1 MAFFICKGG
10 INLERKA
17 WEKDLPR
24 KQYEQFVKVEQSQSW
39 FEVYDI
45 GYDVYAIYEPFHF
58 QEVISFLIKG
68 NDAALLFDTGA
79 GIGSMKKLVD
89 ELWDKELIVV
99 NSHGHFDHIEGNYE
113 FEMVNILDHPNTIMC
128 LEQGLDAAAYA
139 KEYAPETFSIYSP
152 VQSIEMVHHR
162 CNYQTF
168 EVGHL
173 FYLGNR
179 HLKVILTPGHTKDSI
194 MLVDETYRLLFTGD
208 TLYPATLY
216 SFGEEAIDIY
226 ANTMKKLASEYR
238 NYTLVCSH
246 NEPLRSGVMLE
257 KAAKA
262 FAEIIDENVEA
273 KVTPEGKVYEFNDFN
288 IWLK

>member
-1 MAFFICKGG
+1 M
-10 INLERKA
+10 ERRA

-24 KQYEQFVKVEQSQSW
+24 KQYEQFVNLEQSQKW

-68 NDAALLFDTGA
+68 KDKALLFDTGA

-89 ELWDKELIVV
+89 EIWDKELIVV

-113 FEMVNILDHPNTIMC
+113 FDMVNVLNHPNTIKC
-128 LEQGLDAAAYA
+128 LEEGLSKEEYA
-139 KEYAPETFSIYSP
+139 KEYAPETFSVYSP
-152 VQSIEMVHHR
+152 IQSIELIHHR

-168 EVGHL
+168 EVNQL
-173 FYLGNR
+173 FDLGNR
-179 HLKVILTPGHTKDSI
+179 QLKVILTPGHTKDSI
-194 MLVDETYRLLFTGD
+194 MLVDEKHRLLFTGD
-208 TLYPATLY
+208 TIYPATLY

-226 ANTMKKLASEYR
+226 AKTVKELAKEYR
-238 NYTLVCSH
+238 TYTLVCSH
-246 NEPLRSGVMLE
+246 NEPLRSGIMLE
-257 KAAKA
+257 KVAKA
-262 FAEIIDENVEA
+262 FAEVIDKTA
-273 KVTPEGKVYEFNDFN
+273 IPKVTDEGRVYEFNDFN